1 MTRKLVV
8 VNMSNYGDEA
18 FEIEDIENRTVT
30 KTPIRPGEYAVCTGL
45 NNLYINVVRLG
56 QSRGYAPPVFP
67 RKVIDLFEERAVH
80 GVQPSLSDSEKID
93 KILDTV
99 RKLDP
104 DRPKSSPPVY
114 PFV

>member
-45 NNLYINVVRLG
+45 NNLYIDAG
-56 QSRGYAPPVFP
+56 
-67 RKVIDLFEERAVH
+67 
-80 GVQPSLSDSEKID
+80 
-93 KILDTV
+93 
-99 RKLDP
+99 
-104 DRPKSSPPVY
+104 
-114 PFV
+114 